1 MYDVPLKT
9 GIDAEFADRVVSAA
23 RTTIGDTL
31 RSVVYFTRSEM
42 DLLYVRQDLYDS
54 RSGALEAKSRLVEFE
69 RMGFGEGPVRTA
81 LSVPDHPS
89 SIGPYDFT
97 VRFHED
103 GYVVRVLVGDA
114 GVIVTSD
121 QIDVEN
127 FEDAAVAIT
136 KLLRDR

>member
-1 MYDVPLKT
+1 MYDVPFKT
-9 GIDAEFADRVVSAA
+9 GIETPFADSIVSAA

-42 DLLYVRQDLYDS
+42 DVLYVRQDLYET
-54 RSGALEAKSRLVEFE
+54 RSGAMEAKSRLVEFE
-69 RMGFGEGPVRTA
+69 RLGFDEGPVRTA
-81 LSVPDHPS
+81 LSVPDHPE

-103 GYVVRVLVGDA
+103 GYVVRILVDDA

-121 QIDVEN
+121 EIDIEQ

-136 KLLRDR
+136 RLLAHQ